1 MRGPF
6 RRGRDGTYKVVLGNA
21 EREILA
27 TLPDQLRGVL
37 ADPGDAALVRLFP
50 SRSPTI
56 RSATRSSRCARKAIS
71 TDDRLASIDTLEETV
86 RADKLTEEQ
95 LLAWLRTLNDLRL
108 VLGVRLDI
116 TEDTDFSVAADDP
129 RLPGYELYQFLTW
142 LVDAAVGALPV

>member
-6 RRGRDGTYKVVLGNA
+6 RRGRDGTYKVVLGNT

-50 SRSPTI
+50 S
-56 RSATRSSRCARKAIS
+56 AITDDPVGDAEFTMRTQGDL

-86 RADKLTEEQ
+86 RADKLTEDQ